1 LEDDL
6 LLQLTYQS
14 QQVQHHPS
22 MRTANTDKRGEE
34 GIHQLDGA
42 TTGSTNR
49 QINSDK
55 DLANACNATG
65 ELPKLSYFG
74 DSKDGTSRS
83 IREENEEESFD
94 TANVPNFAG

>member
-1 LEDDL
+1 M
-6 LLQLTYQS
+6 QTS
-14 QQVQHHPS
+14 
-22 MRTANTDKRGEE
+22 NTDKGASGEE
-34 GIHQLDGA
+34 GTHPTDGA
-42 TTGSTNR
+42 TTGSTIRR

-74 DSKDGTSRS
+74 DSKDSIARS
-83 IREENEEESFD
+83 IREENEEESFE